1 MVAAEAAPPFPG
13 EKLVV
18 FYRRASAWTE
28 HGRTMALAHE
38 EELFAIVRAVLKRF
52 DRTEKLV
59 AFNGEDPAT
68 GKSLSYARQFDV
80 FSVRA

>member
-1 MVAAEAAPPFPG
+1 M
-13 EKLVV
+13 
-18 FYRRASAWTE
+18 
-28 HGRTMALAHE
+28 GRPYTNE
-38 EELFAIVRAVLKRF
+38 EELFAVVRAVLKRF